1 MHVDIDKR
9 RKITRGIF
17 QKIFGSSIKY
27 ENVSIFEGFSVG
39 TLFLENGP
47 NDFSETLHDVRYQ
60 KVKKSDTAGFFEKKP
75 SRRKIGKNR
84 WKSRFKKKQKKTA
97 LTILIKSCMK
107 IEEIDTEQ
115 HKKPHIKIFTGSPE
129 NHEKPVKI

>member
-1 MHVDIDKR
+1 MQVDIDKR

-75 SRRKIGKNR
+75 SRRKIAN
-84 WKSRFKKKQKKTA
+84 
-97 LTILIKSCMK
+97 ILKILK
-107 IEEIDTEQ
+107 IEVFRDFIGNYNRD
-115 HKKPHIKIFTGSPE
+115 F
-129 NHEKPVKI
+129 VKFASRV